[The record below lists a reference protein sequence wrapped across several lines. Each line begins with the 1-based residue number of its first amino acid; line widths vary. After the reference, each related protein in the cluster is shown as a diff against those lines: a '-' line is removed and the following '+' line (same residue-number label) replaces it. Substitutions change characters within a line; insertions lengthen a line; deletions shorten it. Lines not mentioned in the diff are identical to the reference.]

1 MLCEL
6 ATHPDGTRY
15 CPHCGRPF
23 QNLPPD
29 SRAFRRCGVE
39 LSDAAEHSARTAARI
54 AANRQQIWATVERLL
69 AGPYYREHRPLA
81 EMQAILARWEIRC
94 CEPTEGELELYAQA
108 LLLPHVWRKEWGP
121 RPAIS

>member
-23 QNLPPD
+23 QNLPPGA
-29 SRAFRRCGVE
+29 RAFRRCGGRLPDQAVV
-39 LSDAAEHSARTAARI
+39 AARI
-54 AANRQQIWATVERLL
+54 AANRQRIWSTVERLL

-108 LLLPHVWRKEWGP
+108 LLLPHLWRKEWGE